1 MAWQSGAV
9 ERLRGLQSPDVLLR
23 MLMLPVVRGY
33 SLCKTVVPAKAGE
46 LDQHF
51 RCRIAQTPAQ
61 ERGGSGESL
70 NRLPVGPY
78 ELIVADAGY
87 CSAAGIEYVWQH
99 GADALVRVNP
109 RSFVA
114 YPVHGRRIP
123 LLPRLRALS
132 KVGQWANGGV
142 VMHGQGSAFAGRLC
156 AVAKSDRAIQQAY
169 RRLRR
174 KASKKQMIT
183 GPKTLEF
190 AVYVIVFT
198 THSSGSTADVLRL
211 CRMRLAN

>member
-87 CSAAGIEYVWQH
+87 CSLFNSMGLMCWFALILRASSCTQH
-99 GADALVRVNP
+99 GADASP
-109 RSFVA
+109 SSA
-114 YPVHGRRIP
+114 I
-123 LLPRLRALS
+123 
-132 KVGQWANGGV
+132 ANTA
-142 VMHGQGSAFAGRLC
+142 HS
-156 AVAKSDRAIQQAY
+156 RAIGRMVDCPAWAMLLCC
-169 RRLRR
+169 RPVVCSTKERPCDLMGSPTL
-174 KASKKQMIT
+174 AS
-183 GPKTLEF
+183 
-190 AVYVIVFT
+190 
-198 THSSGSTADVLRL
+198 
-211 CRMRLAN
+211 